1 MRGFLRECKEAP
13 TTRAR
18 GTLGGADEA
27 IAQKDCTWAENV
39 SVHEYSL
46 NIFYKTERNGTKMKK
61 LLVLI
66 FALAMATMLLSACGQ
81 DTAAPASQPPSN
93 ELTVWSWDPAF
104 NMFAMEV
111 AAEIF
116 ERSNPGFVLNNV
128 EVPWDDIDMLLTTIG
143 ISGEYHLLPDI
154 MLVQDQAFEVNVLMF
169 PGLFSDLTDSG
180 INFAEFASGKTDFS
194 VVNGRNF
201 AVPFDNGVTITAYR
215 TDILAQAGLTVD
227 DFTDITW
234 NRFIELGH
242 EVLAATGMPLLS
254 TYGVGASFM
263 DVMVKSAG
271 TSLFDANGQP
281 NFVNNPAF
289 RETVDRFIEMVDAG
303 IMILPG
309 DWSDYIGTLAAQ
321 NVVATLAGCWIL
333 GTIQDVGPE
342 GVWAV
347 TNIPRLNIAGGTNY
361 SSWGGSSWAVTSNA
375 NFDLAV
381 EFLNY
386 TFAGSTEL
394 YDILLPAAGALSTW
408 GPAAGST
415 IYLEPQPFFGGQ
427 TVFAD
432 IIRFSNNIPDFVGG
446 IHHYTAMDQIDI
458 ALGNIINLG
467 MSIEDALTAAEA
479 AVRFEM
485 GH

>member
-1 MRGFLRECKEAP
+1 
-13 TTRAR
+13 
-18 GTLGGADEA
+18 
-27 IAQKDCTWAENV
+27 
-39 SVHEYSL
+39 
-46 NIFYKTERNGTKMKK
+46 MKK
-61 LLVLI
+61 LLALI
-66 FALAMATMLLSACGQ
+66 LALTMMGMLLSACGQ
-81 DTAAPASQPPSN
+81 GADPAPPAGSGGNDGGTTVSPPTNNATTPDAQVN

-111 AAEIF
+111 AGEIF

-128 EVPWDDIDMLLTTIG
+128 EMPWDDIDMFITTIG
-143 ISGEYHLLPDI
+143 ISGETGLLPDI
-154 MLVQDQAFEVNVLMF
+154 MLVQDQAIEVSVSMF
-169 PGLFSDLTDSG
+169 PNLFTDITNSG
-180 INFAEFASGKTDFS
+180 INFAEFAPGKLDFS
-194 VVNGRNF
+194 VINGRNF

-215 TDILAQAGLTVD
+215 TDILEQAGLTVA
-227 DFTDITW
+227 DFTGITW
-234 NRFIELGH
+234 NETIELGRH
-242 EVLAATGMPLLS
+242 VLAETGMPLFS

-271 TSLFDANGQP
+271 TSLFDAQGNP

-303 IMILPG
+303 VMILPG

-321 NVVATLAGCWIL
+321 NVVGTLAGCWIL

-347 TNIPRLNIAGGTNY
+347 TNIPRLDIPGGTNY
-361 SSWGGSSWAVTSNA
+361 SSWGGSSWVVTSNA
-375 NFDLAV
+375 NVDLAV

-394 YDILLPAAGALSTW
+394 FDIILPAAGALSTW
-408 GPAAGST
+408 APAAAST
-415 IYLEPQPFFGGQ
+415 VYQEPQPFFGGQ

-432 IIRFSNNIPDFVGG
+432 IIGFAQNIPDFVGG

-467 MSIEDALTAAEA
+467 MSIEAALAEA
-479 AVRFEM
+479 ETAVRFEM
-485 GH
+485 GL

>member
-1 MRGFLRECKEAP
+1 
-13 TTRAR
+13 
-18 GTLGGADEA
+18 
-27 IAQKDCTWAENV
+27 
-39 SVHEYSL
+39 
-46 NIFYKTERNGTKMKK
+46 MKK
-61 LLVLI
+61 LLVL
-66 FALAMATMLLSACGQ
+66 LLTLVMAGMLLTACGR
-81 DTAAPASQPPSN
+81 DDAEDVAVN

-128 EVPWDDIDMLLTTIG
+128 EMPWETIDMQLTTIG
-143 ISGEYHLLPDI
+143 ISGEHHLLPDI
-154 MLVQDQAFEVNVLMF
+154 MLIQDQAIEISVLTF
-169 PGLFSDLTDSG
+169 PQLFADITNSG
-180 INFAEFASGKTDFS
+180 INFNEFASGKTDFS

-201 AVPFDNGVTITAYR
+201 AVPFDNGVTITAFR
-215 TDILAQAGLTVD
+215 TDILAQAGLTIG
-227 DFTDITW
+227 DFTNVTW
-234 NRFIELGH
+234 NQFIDLGRQ
-242 EVLAATGMPLLS
+242 VLDTTGMPLLS

-289 RETVDRFIEMVDAG
+289 REAVDRFIEMVDAG
-303 IMILPG
+303 VMLLPG
-309 DWSDYIGTLAAQ
+309 DWSDYIGTLAAHD
-321 NVVATLAGCWIL
+321 VAGTLAGCWIL
-333 GTIQDVGPE
+333 GTIQEVGPA

-347 TNIPRLNIAGGTNY
+347 TNIPRLNIPGGTNY
-361 SSWGGSSWAVTSNA
+361 SSWGGSSWVITSNA

-381 EFLNY
+381 AFMNY

-394 YDILLPAAGALSTW
+394 YDRILPAAGALSTW
-408 GPAAGST
+408 GPAAAST
-415 IYLEPQPFFGGQ
+415 VYLEPQPFFGGQ

-432 IIRFSNNIPDFVGG
+432 IIRFSQNIPDFMGG

-467 MSIEDALTAAEA
+467 MSIEDALREAEA

-485 GH
+485 GL

>member
-1 MRGFLRECKEAP
+1 
-13 TTRAR
+13 
-18 GTLGGADEA
+18 
-27 IAQKDCTWAENV
+27 
-39 SVHEYSL
+39 
-46 NIFYKTERNGTKMKK
+46 MKK

-66 FALAMATMLLSACGQ
+66 FTLTTMSMLLSACGQ
-81 DTAAPASQPPSN
+81 GTADPAPAQPADTATPASPAGGGDAAQAN

-128 EVPWDDIDMLLTTIG
+128 EMPWEDIDILLTTIG

-154 MLVQDQAFEVNVLMF
+154 MLIQDQAIEVNALMF
-169 PGLFSDLTDSG
+169 PSLFTDITDSG
-180 INFAEFASGKTDFS
+180 INFAEFAPGKTDFS
-194 VVNGRNF
+194 VVGGRNF
-201 AVPFDNGVTITAYR
+201 AVPFDNGVTIATYR
-215 TDILAQAGLTVD
+215 TDLLAEAGLTVD
-227 DFTDITW
+227 DFTSITW
-234 NRFIELGH
+234 EQAIDLGKQ
-242 EVLAATGMPLLS
+242 VLDATGMPLFS

-271 TSLFDANGQP
+271 TSLFDANGHP

-303 IMILPG
+303 VMILPG

-321 NVVATLAGCWIL
+321 NVVGTLAGCWIL
-333 GTIQDVGPE
+333 GTIQEVGPE

-347 TNIPRLNIAGGTNY
+347 TNIPRLNLPGGTNY
-361 SSWGGSSWAVTSNA
+361 SSWGGSSWVVTSNA
-375 NFDLAV
+375 NVDLAID
-381 EFLNY
+381 FLNY

-394 YDILLPAAGALSTW
+394 FDIILPAAGALSTW
-408 GPAAGST
+408 APAAAST
-415 IYLEPQPFFGGQ
+415 VYQEPQPFFGGQ

-432 IIRFSNNIPDFVGG
+432 IIGFSQNIPDFVGG

-467 MSIEDALTAAEA
+467 MSIEDALTDAEA

-485 GH
+485 GL